1 MVPCIGEFCVDA
13 AVAVAAAVSLE
24 DALDCEADDEVG
36 TLVGSRLRGVV
47 VAAAGDSENLAD
59 GPDGVAGLLVDAL
72 DHRA

>member
-1 MVPCIGEFCVDA
+1 M
-13 AVAVAAAVSLE
+13 SLE

-59 GPDGVAGLLVDAL
+59 GPDGVAGLLVNAL